1 MEEMSVKDII
11 FSFRHMYLENLDR
24 LNKKLKK
31 HISIDSRLIDDV
43 TMYVDNGKY
52 RESSIKAKFKFKNR
66 SFGRFICNFNE
77 TIGKYHYLRY
87 PAQIKN
93 VAEDKYAATKG
104 ISIKDQK
111 IAREIEC
118 VLKDDFYSKINGYY
132 GNGQYSVQ
140 FSAYDITIS
149 CNKFI
154 ICYNCVGD
162 VIYVYASEPITM
174 KDILGTKIDSSIF
187 DDFHKSN
194 TKVIDR
200 IVDTESLDKDPS
212 NPGDYKIKQQENT
225 ITLIRLKKNKLSKY
239 I

>member
-1 MEEMSVKDII
+1 MEDIRVKDII
-11 FSFRHMYLENLDR
+11 FSYRHMYLENLDK

-31 HISIDSRLIDDV
+31 HISIDSRLIDDI

-52 RESSIKAKFKFKNR
+52 RENSIKAKFKFEKR
-66 SFGRFICNFNE
+66 SFGRIICRFNE
-77 TIGKYHYLRY
+77 SIGKYHYLRY
-87 PAQIKN
+87 PAEIKK
-93 VAEDKYAATKG
+93 VGYDKYVATKG

-118 VLKDDFYSKINGYY
+118 VLKDDFYSKINGYFS
-132 GNGQYSVQ
+132 NGQVSVH

-162 VIYVYASEPITM
+162 IIYVYTSDPITM
-174 KDILGTKIDSSIF
+174 KDILNTKIDSSIF
-187 DDFHKSN
+187 DEYHKEN
-194 TKVIDR
+194 TNEVDR
-200 IVDTESLDKDPS
+200 IVDSESLDKDPY
-212 NPGDYKIKQQENT
+212 NPGDYKIKQKEKT
-225 ITLIRLKKNKLSKY
+225 ITLIRLKKNKLSRY